1 MLARL
6 LLYLGNM
13 ISEQLAEKTYTVAR
27 RAIKGG
33 PTVVLALGAIM
44 GLVGCTA
51 EGWDGDATKIA
62 PIESENGL
70 SGNGLALNG
79 LSLNGLSGNGL
90 SGNGLSGN
98 GLSGN
103 GFAFAGLSAPGGL
116 SSTTGLMTTPGGRE
130 IVKYMA
136 KCALPLGQ
144 SFTHTDQNDVS
155 YTFPGA
161 IGVAPAAMGTGSCDM
176 DCQEALSACMLAHV
190 NNSGAHISIWLDGPD
205 TGIGWGG

>member
-1 MLARL
+1 MLAEVLRCH
-6 LLYLGNM
+6 GFM
-13 ISEQLAEKTYTVAR
+13 ILECLADKSYTAKEG
-27 RAIKGG
+27 AAL
-33 PTVVLALGAIM
+33 VLSLGAIL

-51 EGWDGDATKIA
+51 EGWDGDATTVA
-62 PIESENGL
+62 PVESEKGL
-70 SGNGLALNG
+70 SGNGLALKG
-79 LSLNGLSGNGL
+79 LWGGGLSGKGP
-90 SGNGLSGN
+90 SGN

-130 IVKYMA
+130 IIKYMA

-144 SFTHTDQNDVS
+144 SFTHTDQNNVS

-176 DCQEALSACMLAHV
+176 DCQEALSA
-190 NNSGAHISIWLDGPD
+190 
-205 TGIGWGG
+205 